1 MNHPTLRKLSGAAP
15 ATALNAA
22 ATALLAIDFQNE
34 YFSGAL
40 PIPGGMDALRNA
52 QRLIRFADD
61 HNMPVFHIQHVAP
74 GDSPL
79 FAARGQS
86 VRIHAELQPA
96 DAHTVLQKTTVSAF
110 ASTDLD
116 ARLKAAG
123 IETVLVCGLMTHAC
137 VAGAARDAVPLGY
150 AVIVAADASAT
161 RDIDGADGL
170 KVEHESLHRAA
181 LIGIEDTFGDVMTTD
196 QIIAL
201 PLLR

>member
-1 MNHPTLRKLSGAAP
+1 MNHPTLRKLSGATP
-15 ATALNAA
+15 TAALDAA
-22 ATALLAIDFQNE
+22 ATALLVIDFQNE

-52 QRLIRFADD
+52 QRLVRFADG
-61 HNMPVFHIQHVAP
+61 HSMPVFHIQHVAP

-123 IETVLVCGLMTHAC
+123 IGTVLVCGLMTHAC

-150 AVIVAADASAT
+150 TVIVASDASAT

-170 KVEHESLHRAA
+170 RVGHESLHRAA

-196 QIIAL
+196 RIIGL
-201 PLLR
+201 PLR

>member
-1 MNHPTLRKLSGAAP
+1 MNHPTLRKLSGATPVA
-15 ATALNAA
+15 ALDAA
-22 ATALLAIDFQNE
+22 ATALLVIDFQDE

-52 QRLIRFADD
+52 RCLVRFADD

-123 IETVLVCGLMTHAC
+123 IGTVLVCGLMTHAC

-150 AVIVAADASAT
+150 TVIVASDASAT
-161 RDIDGADGL
+161 RDIEGIDGSE
-170 KVEHESLHRAA
+170 VSHESLHRAA
-181 LIGIEDTFGDVMTTD
+181 LISIEDTFGDVMTTD
-196 QIIAL
+196 RIIGL
-201 PLLR
+201 PLQ

>member
-15 ATALNAA
+15 AAGLNTA

-40 PIPGGMDALRNA
+40 PIPDGMDALRNA
-52 QRLIRFADD
+52 QRLIRFADG

-79 FAARGQS
+79 FAARGET
-86 VRIHAELQPA
+86 VRIHAELRPA

-123 IETVLVCGLMTHAC
+123 ISTLLVCGLMTHAC

-150 AVIVAADASAT
+150 EVIVVSDASAT
-161 RDIDGADGL
+161 RDIDSADGSL
-170 KVEHESLHRAA
+170 VPHDSLHRAA
-181 LIGIEDTFGDVMTTD
+181 LASIEDTFGDVMTTD
-196 QIIAL
+196 QIIDL
-201 PLLR
+201 PLR

>member
-1 MNHPTLRKLSGAAP
+1 MNHPTLRKLGGATP
-15 ATALNAA
+15 AAALDAA
-22 ATALLAIDFQNE
+22 ATALLVIDFQNE

-52 QRLIRFADD
+52 RRLIRFADD

-86 VRIHAELQPA
+86 VRIHTELQPA

-123 IETVLVCGLMTHAC
+123 IGTVLVCGLMTHAC

-150 AVIVAADASAT
+150 TVIVASDASAT
-161 RDIDGADGL
+161 RDIEGIDGSE
-170 KVEHESLHRAA
+170 VSHESLHRAA
-181 LIGIEDTFGDVMTTD
+181 LISIEDTFGDVMTTD
-196 QIIAL
+196 RIIGL
-201 PLLR
+201 PLQ

>member
-1 MNHPTLRKLSGAAP
+1 MNHPTLRKLSGANP
-15 ATALNAA
+15 ATALTAA
-22 ATALLAIDFQNE
+22 AAALLVIDFQNE

-52 QRLIRFADD
+52 QRLIRFADV
-61 HNMPVFHIQHVAP
+61 HGMPVFHIQHVAP

-79 FAARGQS
+79 FAARGQT
-86 VRIHAELQPA
+86 VRIHAELRPA

-123 IETVLVCGLMTHAC
+123 IDTVLVCGLMTHAC

-150 AVIVAADASAT
+150 RVIVAADASAT
-161 RDIDGADGL
+161 RDIEGADGSE
-170 KVEHESLHRAA
+170 VDSQSLHRAA
-181 LIGIEDTFGDVMTTD
+181 LISIEDTFGDVMTTG
-196 QIIAL
+196 QIVAL
-201 PLLR
+201 PLR

>member
-15 ATALNAA
+15 TNALNAA
-22 ATALLAIDFQNE
+22 ATALLVIDFQNE

-40 PIPGGMDALRNA
+40 PIPGGMGALRNA
-52 QRLIRFADD
+52 KRLIHFADD

-86 VRIHAELQPA
+86 VRLHAELQPA
-96 DAHTVLQKTTVSAF
+96 DGHTVLQKTTVSAF

-123 IETVLVCGLMTHAC
+123 AETVLVCGLMTHAC
-137 VAGAARDAVPLGY
+137 VASAARDAVPLGY

-170 KVEHESLHRAA
+170 TVGHESLHRAA
-181 LIGIEDTFGDVMTTD
+181 LVGIEDTFGDVMTTD
-196 QIIAL
+196 QIVAL
-201 PLLR
+201 PLR